1 MERDQAKVWR
11 FEAHW
16 FEVGA
21 SQGGLMSFVTSPL
34 SCAEPSI
41 HIFLSLYRAS
51 FTTVSSLRTRT
62 SASTRHETWERCAW
76 VTRWC
81 CTLSANASRTTTKNE
96 LCTKPASR
104 SSRSVRMHFNECKCT
119 HALVA
124 QSYKSCLHWDAGAWD
139 DDVMAMVN
147 KYFMKGNTHI
157 RADLLKTIIFSKN
170 VQYIDKVRSFLS
182 IKTHTWSLLLNVVHC
197 GFS

>member
-1 MERDQAKVWR
+1 MERDQAEVWR
-11 FEAHW
+11 FEAHR

-21 SQGGLMSFVTSPL
+21 SQGGLISFVTSPL

-104 SSRSVRMHFNECKCT
+104 SSRSVRVHFNKSAN
-119 HALVA
+119 ALMFSA
-124 QSYKSCLHWDAGAWD
+124 QSYIPCLHGNAGAWD

-147 KYFMKGNTHI
+147 KYFLKGNTHI

-182 IKTHTWSLLLNVVHC
+182 IKTHTLSLLLNVVQC
-197 GFS
+197 GCS